1 LGVAYT
7 TVCTLCGVEAP
18 EVGDFGFIGA
28 PSLETKR
35 SKKGTHPFGYLY
47 AGFAA
52 LGLLTEEIEAF
63 KAFLEAHHGHKLHRY
78 DDAGGE
84 ELGEEEDGDDGAG
97 SVSPSKPTRKFTFK
111 KGKFVEAFHE
121 LACEEC
127 GEVYRGSS
135 SEKLRPF
142 EPMPLTRER
151 VTLFETN
158 CGDIESHTY
167 RVGGFPF
174 EDIDPIARF
183 LRKHSGHA
191 VVVRLDAG
199 EASPRARGIG
209 KRRTEVPGFT
219 APEWAPAEDE
229 DALGVVASESTW
241 PLLAAL
247 RHREAA
253 TRRQA
258 VASVARTRDPGTFS
272 YLASMRR
279 DPDSGV
285 RTAAFTALAAI
296 DDPRRLR
303 VLGYGLLDESDDV
316 RSAARAA
323 IAATGATEEQAA
335 AAALSVRAPDP
346 RDAEKMK
353 LAAPLD
359 DALRDPSSSVRCKA
373 VKALGKSREDTAPMW
388 LLRALADPDAWVRSN
403 AAGALAD
410 HGKRDPRVAPAL
422 MAALDDYNDSVV
434 SASIK
439 TLGKLK
445 VNEAVPLIRE
455 YLLASDKVYG
465 DDTEAL
471 KQIGTPEAIDAL
483 GAGLRHRNP
492 YLRGTVVYT
501 LSQMKGSGIATHLIA
516 ALADTAEE
524 VRAQAAHALGELRS
538 EEAAQELVAG
548 FRRPSEWDRAAV
560 VGALA
565 NIGGPEALRVL
576 VAALR
581 DRSKQVRKSA
591 AQALAKRNDPR
602 GNRAL
607 IAAARRGDGG
617 VTAQAWTYIL
627 GQGEPGTEAGLENA
641 MYEHEDDCARMAA
654 CFTEC
659 GNAALA
665 KKARAWLKGGH
676 KRKDFP
682 KIQWGSRR
690 KA

>member
-1 LGVAYT
+1 LGVTYT
-7 TVCTLCGVEAP
+7 TVCTRCRVEGP
-18 EVGDFGFIGA
+18 PVGDFGFIGA
-28 PSLETKR
+28 PSLETKP
-35 SKKGTHPFGYLY
+35 SKKGIHPFGYLY

-63 KAFLEAHHGHKLHRY
+63 KAFLEAHHGHPLHQY
-78 DDAGGE
+78 DDAGDE
-84 ELGEEEDGDDGAG
+84 EIGEEEDDEDGAE
-97 SVSPSKPTRKFTFK
+97 SVSASKATRKFTFK

-121 LACEEC
+121 LACEKC
-127 GEVYRGSS
+127 GAVYRGSS

-209 KRRTEVPGFT
+209 QRRTEVPGWT

-229 DALGVVASESTW
+229 DALGAIASESTW
-241 PLLAAL
+241 PLLVAL
-247 RHREAA
+247 RHREVA

-258 VASVARTRDPGTFS
+258 VASLARTRDPGTFS

-285 RTAAFTALAAI
+285 RAAAFTALAAF

-353 LAAPLD
+353 LTTPLD
-359 DALRDPSSSVRCKA
+359 DALRDPSSSVRYQA
-373 VKALGKSREDTAPMW
+373 VKALGKSREETASTG
-388 LLRALADPDAWVRSN
+388 LLRALADPDSGVRSN

-422 MAALDDYNDSVV
+422 MAALDDYHPRVV
-434 SASIK
+434 SASIQ

-445 VNEAVPLIRE
+445 VNEAVPSIRE
-455 YLLASDKVYG
+455 RLLASDKPYTG
-465 DDTEAL
+465 ITEAL
-471 KQIGTPEAIDAL
+471 KEIGTREAIDAL
-483 GAGLRHRNP
+483 GAGLLHPNP
-492 YLRGTVVYT
+492 DLRSDVVYR
-501 LSQMKGSGIATHLIA
+501 LSQMKGSGIATHLVA
-516 ALADTAEE
+516 ALADTAED
-524 VRAQAAHALGELRS
+524 VRKQAAQALGELRS
-538 EEAAQELVAG
+538 EEAVQELIAG

-565 NIGGPEALRVL
+565 NLGGAEALRVL

-581 DRSKQVRKSA
+581 DRSKHVRKSA

-602 GNRAL
+602 GHRAL

-641 MYEHEDDCARMAA
+641 LYEHEDDCARMAT
-654 CFTEC
+654 CFLEC

-682 KIQWGSRR
+682 KVKWGSPR